1 MDSSIWEVIKASM
14 QWVVLPLVGSS
25 LYFVRK
31 YISRVDELSTQVH
44 DLDVRTSVVESKID
58 DIRDDIKDIKTGVR
72 SLLGKK

>member
-1 MDSSIWEVIKASM
+1 
-14 QWVVLPLVGSS
+14 
-25 LYFVRK
+25 
-31 YISRVDELSTQVH
+31 VDELSTQVH